1 MCIEFFNSSR
11 EKQDNHG
18 SPAQLLIIGEMG
30 QKMTTLLP
38 TVILS
43 ECASCKIPLVFYLEG
58 GLIERAEFYFCYNQS
73 LLLL

>member
-11 EKQDNHG
+11 EKQDNYG

-30 QKMTTLLP
+30 QKMTPLLP

-43 ECASCKIPLVFYLEG
+43 ECASLNFFFDCSPNILPG
-58 GLIERAEFYFCYNQS
+58 RRLI
-73 LLLL
+73 